1 MRKISI
7 SNEFFITIFFTM
19 PYSSCNCPPLW
30 PAQVN
35 KQLLHNYNLEKY
47 AKKWC
52 YVQFNGKMTTKKF
65 EKVKKSK

>member
-7 SNEFFITIFFTM
+7 SNEFFITIFFL
-19 PYSSCNCPPLW
+19 PCPILL
-30 PAQVN
+30 AIALLFGRLLST

-52 YVQFNGKMTTKKF
+52 YVQFNGK
-65 EKVKKSK
+65 

>member
-7 SNEFFITIFFTM
+7 SNEFFITIFF
-19 PYSSCNCPPLW
+19 PCPILL
-30 PAQVN
+30 AIALLFGRLLST

-52 YVQFNGKMTTKKF
+52 YVQFNGNDYKKI
-65 EKVKKSK
+65 